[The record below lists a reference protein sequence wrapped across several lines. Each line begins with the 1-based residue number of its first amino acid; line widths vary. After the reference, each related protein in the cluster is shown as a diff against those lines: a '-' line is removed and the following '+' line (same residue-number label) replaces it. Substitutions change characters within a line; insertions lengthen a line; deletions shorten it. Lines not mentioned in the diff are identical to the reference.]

1 MFIGLPSCLRFVV
14 VDFDIA
20 SSLVFDTVVIDFV
33 MGTSKNPYRI
43 PAISIGNTS

>member
-20 SSLVFDTVVIDFV
+20 LSLVFDTVAIDFV
-33 MGTSKNPYRI
+33 MERRKIRI
-43 PAISIGNTS
+43 EYLLLV